1 MQKMRK
7 IVKAMILPILAA
19 AVITSCN
26 NDDKKMENSESRGI
40 NLAYM
45 DTTVSPKDNFFRYV
59 NGRWTDS
66 TEIPGDQTTWGSFN
80 ELRKNTDS
88 SALALLEKS
97 SKNEDLDASSDQ
109 AKAVFLYQSIM
120 DTVSRNE
127 NGVKPLQP
135 YLDKIEAIKSK
146 EDLQNFLTEIQQFGG
161 AGFFNFNVRADAKD
175 SNANAAYLYPA
186 GLGLPD
192 RDYYVVKD
200 SDSKE
205 IREKYKAHITRMLQY
220 LGDSKEE
227 AAKKAATIL
236 KFETSLAQPQL
247 DKVERRDARIT
258 YNPMSVSQL
267 QEQVK
272 AIDWKKYF
280 KAIGASEIDTIIV
293 SQPKYMQALQNTF
306 SAKNV
311 EDWKTYLR
319 WNLLNDAAGT
329 LSTQIERANWDFY
342 SKTLQGAKE
351 QRPLKERAL
360 AAVNGSVGEALG
372 KLYVEENFPPEAKQK
387 AQEMIANIIK
397 AYEVRINNLTWMSDS
412 TKVKAIEKLGTTV
425 IKVGYPDE
433 WKDYSKLEIAGPKDK
448 EGSYF
453 KNMMNTRKFN
463 VEETMA
469 KIGEPVDKTE
479 WFMAPQTVNAYYNPS
494 YNEIVFPAAI
504 LQPPFYDY
512 KADAAVNYGGIGAV
526 IGHEISHGFDDSGSR
541 FDSEGNLNNWWTED
555 DLKQFEGL
563 GNALADQYS
572 AIEVLDS
579 VYINGKF
586 TLGENIGDLGGVNAA
601 YDGLQIHLK
610 ENGDPGKID
619 GFTPEQRFFMS
630 WATVWRT
637 KMRDEALKNRI
648 KTDPHSPGMY
658 RAYVPLQNIDA
669 FYQAFDI
676 KEGDKMY
683 IKPENRVLIW

>member
-1 MQKMRK
+1 MKK
-7 IVKAMILPILAA
+7 ITNAMILSFIGA
-19 AVITSCN
+19 AVVTGCN
-26 NDDKKMENSESRGI
+26 DDDKKVVVNDEPRGI

-45 DTTVSPKDNFFRYV
+45 DTTVSPKDDFFRYV
-59 NGRWTDS
+59 NGKWVDS

-88 SALALLEKS
+88 SALALLEKA
-97 SKNEDLDASSDQ
+97 SKDKNLDASSDQ
-109 AKAVFLYQSIM
+109 AKAVYLYQSIM
-120 DTVSRNE
+120 DTVARNE
-127 NGVKPLQP
+127 KGVEPLKP
-135 YLDKIEAIKSK
+135 YLDKIETIKNK
-146 EDLQNFLTEIQQFGG
+146 EDLQKFLTEMQQYGG
-161 AGFFNFNVRADAKD
+161 AGFFGFTVQSDAKD
-175 SNANAAYLYPA
+175 SNANAAYLYPS

-192 RDYYVVKD
+192 RDYYVGED
-200 SDSKE
+200 ADSKD
-205 IREKYKAHITRMLQY
+205 IREKYKSHITRMLQY
-220 LGDSKEE
+220 LGDSKEV
-227 AAKKAATIL
+227 AAKNAETIL
-236 KFETSLAQPQL
+236 AFETSLARPQL
-247 DKVERRDARIT
+247 DKVERRDARKT
-258 YNPMSVSQL
+258 YNPMSVKQL
-267 QEQVK
+267 QSQVN
-272 AIDWKKYF
+272 AINWKNF
-280 KAIGASEIDTIIV
+280 FSEIGAANLDTVIV
-293 SQPKYMQALQNTF
+293 AQPKYMQALQSTF
-306 SAKNV
+306 AGNNV
-311 EDWKTYLR
+311 ADWKTYLR
-319 WNLLNDAAGT
+319 WNLFNDASSM
-329 LSTQIERANWDFY
+329 LSTEIEKANWEFY

-351 QRPLKERAL
+351 QRPMKERAL
-360 AAVNGSVGEALG
+360 ATVNGSLGEALG
-372 KLYVEENFPPEAKQK
+372 KLYVEENFPPEAKEK

-397 AYEVRINNLTWMSDS
+397 AFEVRINNLTWMSDS

-433 WKDYSKLEIAGPKDK
+433 WKDYSELKISKPSDKD
-448 EGSYF
+448 GSF
-453 KNMMNTRKFN
+453 FQNMLNASKWRVK
-463 VEETMA
+463 ETMA
-469 KIGEPVDKTE
+469 KLGNPVDKTE
-479 WFMAPQTVNAYYNPS
+479 WFMPPQTVNAYYNPS

-541 FDSEGNLNNWWTED
+541 FDAQGNLNNWWTED

-563 GNALADQYS
+563 GGALADQYS

-610 ENGDPGKID
+610 EHGNPGKID

-637 KMRDEALKNRI
+637 KMRDEALRNRI

-658 RAYVPLQNIDA
+658 RAFVPLQNIDA
-669 FYQAFDI
+669 FYKAFDI

-683 IKPENRVLIW
+683 VAPENRVLIW

>member
-1 MQKMRK
+1 
-7 IVKAMILPILAA
+7 MILSFIGA
-19 AVITSCN
+19 AVVTGCN
-26 NDDKKMENSESRGI
+26 DDDKKVVVNDEPRGI

-45 DTTVSPKDNFFRYV
+45 DTTVSPKDDFFRYV
-59 NGRWTDS
+59 NGKWVDS

-88 SALALLEKS
+88 SALALLEKA
-97 SKNEDLDASSDQ
+97 SKDKNLDASSDQ
-109 AKAVFLYQSIM
+109 AKAVYLYQSIM
-120 DTVSRNE
+120 DTVARNE
-127 NGVKPLQP
+127 KGVEPLKP
-135 YLDKIEAIKSK
+135 YLDKIETIKNK
-146 EDLQNFLTEIQQFGG
+146 EDLQKFLTEMQQYGG
-161 AGFFNFNVRADAKD
+161 AGFFGFTVQSDAKD
-175 SNANAAYLYPA
+175 SNANAAYLYPS

-192 RDYYVVKD
+192 RDYYVGED
-200 SDSKE
+200 ADSKD
-205 IREKYKAHITRMLQY
+205 IREKYKSHITRMLQY
-220 LGDSKEE
+220 LGDSKEV
-227 AAKKAATIL
+227 AAKNAETIL
-236 KFETSLAQPQL
+236 AFETSLARPQL
-247 DKVERRDARIT
+247 DKVERRDARKT
-258 YNPMSVSQL
+258 YNPMSVKQL
-267 QEQVK
+267 QSQVN
-272 AIDWKKYF
+272 AINWKNF
-280 KAIGASEIDTIIV
+280 FSEIGAANLDTVIV
-293 SQPKYMQALQNTF
+293 AQPKYMQALQSTF
-306 SAKNV
+306 AGNNV
-311 EDWKTYLR
+311 ADWKTYLR
-319 WNLLNDAAGT
+319 WNLFNDASSM
-329 LSTQIERANWDFY
+329 LSTEIEKANWEFY

-351 QRPLKERAL
+351 QRPMKERAL
-360 AAVNGSVGEALG
+360 ATVNGSLGEALG
-372 KLYVEENFPPEAKQK
+372 KLYVEENFPPEAKEK

-397 AYEVRINNLTWMSDS
+397 AFEVRINNLTWMSDS

-433 WKDYSKLEIAGPKDK
+433 WKDYSELKISKPSDKD
-448 EGSYF
+448 GSF
-453 KNMMNTRKFN
+453 FQNMLNASKWRVK
-463 VEETMA
+463 ETMA
-469 KIGEPVDKTE
+469 KLGNPVDKTE
-479 WFMAPQTVNAYYNPS
+479 WFMPPQTVNAYYNPS

-541 FDSEGNLNNWWTED
+541 FDAQGNLNNWWTED

-563 GNALADQYS
+563 GGALADQYS

-610 ENGDPGKID
+610 EHGNPGKID

-637 KMRDEALKNRI
+637 KMRDEALRNRI

-658 RAYVPLQNIDA
+658 RAFVPLQNIDA
-669 FYQAFDI
+669 FYKAFDI

-683 IKPENRVLIW
+683 VAPENRVLIW